1 MKRWI
6 PMGNGMSCRQAAKTI
21 QAYIDNEL
29 DDDRSALLER
39 HLDACRDCG
48 LELDTY
54 EEIKAALGRQ
64 SFELPNETIERLR
77 NFGNELAL
85 GEVEGV

>member
-1 MKRWI
+1 MKKWI
-6 PMGNGMSCRQAAKTI
+6 PMGGGMSCRQAAKVI
-21 QAYIDNEL
+21 QSYIDNEL
-29 DDDRSALLER
+29 DAERTTLLEV

-54 EEIKAALGRQ
+54 EEIKAALARR
-64 SFELPNETIERLR
+64 SFELPNATIERLR
-77 NFGNELAL
+77 NFSNELAL